1 MICVSFLSVIVM
13 LEDRGCVSVVLK
25 YDRVFVKGLMV
36 GTSVV
41 LLSKR
46 DRKDQNISYFDR
58 QTIHFIYKCIFP
70 SIESVLVPVLYCMNK
85 PP

>member
-25 YDRVFVKGLMV
+25 YDAVFVKGLMV

-41 LLSKR
+41 LLSKMR
-46 DRKDQNISYFDR
+46 
-58 QTIHFIYKCIFP
+58 
-70 SIESVLVPVLYCMNK
+70 
-85 PP
+85 